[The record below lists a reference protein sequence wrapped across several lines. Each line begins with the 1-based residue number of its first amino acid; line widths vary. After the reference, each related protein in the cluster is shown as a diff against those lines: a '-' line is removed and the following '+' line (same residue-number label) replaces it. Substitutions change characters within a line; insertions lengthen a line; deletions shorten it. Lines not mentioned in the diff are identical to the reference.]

1 MVDSGMKKAR
11 LGILISGRGSNME
24 ALIRA
29 CKDPSYPAEVVL
41 VISNKG
47 TAPGLEKARNEGI
60 EAVYINPNDYTG
72 RSEYEEQVH
81 KLLIQK
87 EVDIVCLAGYM
98 KILGAE
104 FVQKW
109 TDRILNIHPSLLPD
123 YQGLDTY
130 ARALADQ
137 RSESGCTVHYVI
149 SELDSGPAIVQKRV
163 PVLADDTPET
173 LAERILVQEH
183 VAYPEAVRIVAE
195 RLLKSSPIK
204 Q

>member
-41 VISNKG
+41 VISNKR
-47 TAPGLEKARNEGI
+47 TAPGLEKARSEGI
-60 EAVYINPNDYTG
+60 EAVHIDPKDYTG

-98 KILGAE
+98 KIMGAE
-104 FVQKW
+104 FVQKV
-109 TDRILNIHPSLLPD
+109 DGSYCKYPPFP
-123 YQGLDTY
+123 
-130 ARALADQ
+130 
-137 RSESGCTVHYVI
+137 
-149 SELDSGPAIVQKRV
+149 PA
-163 PVLADDTPET
+163 
-173 LAERILVQEH
+173 
-183 VAYPEAVRIVAE
+183 
-195 RLLKSSPIK
+195 
-204 Q
+204 